1 MTTKL
6 GALALSLLPS
16 ANGVSEC
23 LIYPHKI
30 TRQESSKC
38 VVIWYLGS
46 VSHVLGCWQC
56 FFVIFP
62 FHIQLQGLSGG
73 FWSVCHMKFIRGD
86 RGKQLNVVA
95 LFLSIVE
102 ICDGDC
108 FLFCIKSPK

>member
-1 MTTKL
+1 MCSDL
-6 GALALSLLPS
+6 VL
-16 ANGVSEC
+16 
-23 LIYPHKI
+23 
-30 TRQESSKC
+30 RQCESCS
-38 VVIWYLGS
+38 GM
-46 VSHVLGCWQC
+46 LGCC

-73 FWSVCHMKFIRGD
+73 FRSVCHMKFIRGD